1 MGVGQV
7 KIYPYEKGGGIPGGG
22 GGGGVTSFEVVL
34 T

>member
-1 MGVGQV
+1 MGLGQV

-22 GGGGVTSFEVVL
+22 GGVTGFEVVL